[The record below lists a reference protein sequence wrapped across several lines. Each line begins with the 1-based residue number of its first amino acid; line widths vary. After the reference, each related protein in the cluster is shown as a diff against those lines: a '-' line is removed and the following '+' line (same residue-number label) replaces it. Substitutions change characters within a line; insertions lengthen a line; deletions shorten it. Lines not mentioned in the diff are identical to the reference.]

1 MNAFDWLSLAASV
14 TCISLGVVVYSFNRR
29 ALLNKL
35 FLMTSFF
42 AFFYAFTEVMMWQAS
57 SFESAYFWNKMGS
70 VWPFFVVSVV
80 HFALVFTGSSWLK
93 NKLIYLLL
101 YLPAVLFW
109 IIEIS
114 TDLINGPPI
123 MQYWGYNDTASN
135 TLVYGIST
143 LWSAALPIL
152 AFVLCFSYYRRTG
165 EEALKQQR
173 KSVTIG
179 FAVPIAAFV
188 VTNML
193 FRSVG
198 IDIPNLG
205 IIAILFFGGFVGYG
219 ILKYELFSF
228 DAAVAAENIVSTMP
242 DSLILADMKGKM
254 FRVNNRLVEF
264 LSYGKDEL
272 IGKSISKLCVEEMRS
287 ASVLREL
294 AEKRVIHNYELT
306 YKTKFGEEK
315 HVLFSGSVVRSKT
328 GRDIGITCVIRDITE
343 RKELEQRLVKAER
356 LASIGELAGQIGHDL
371 RNPLTGIKGGVYF
384 LRTKGDKVN
393 NADRE
398 MILETIDNAIE
409 DSNRI
414 INSLVDYSSELRLQ
428 LAKCTPKSLLLNCL
442 SKIQV
447 PERISILDHTADD
460 LEMFLDAP
468 KMEKVFASIIKNAI
482 DATPEKGTIEIRS
495 ALLGSDVKITF
506 ADSGTGIPENVLPK
520 IFSPLTTTKAKG
532 MGMSLAI
539 CKRIVDA
546 HGGKIAVESAVGKG
560 TTFTITLPIKP
571 KTEFAVENTWTV
583 TMKPT
588 IIGES

>member
-1 MNAFDWLSLAASV
+1 MNAFDLLSLVASV
-14 TCISLGVVVYSFNRR
+14 TCISLGVAVYSFNRR

-35 FLMTSFF
+35 FLIASFF
-42 AFFYAFTEVMMWQAS
+42 AFFYGFTDVMMWQAS

-70 VWPFFVVSVV
+70 VWPFFVVSVF
-80 HFALVFTGSSWLK
+80 HFALVFTGSNWLK
-93 NKLIYLLL
+93 NKRTYLLL

-109 IIEIS
+109 LIEIFTNS
-114 TDLINGPPI
+114 ISGPPI
-123 MQYWGYNDTASN
+123 MQYWGYNDTATG
-135 TLVYGIST
+135 TLVYDIST
-143 LWSAALPIL
+143 LWSAVLPIL
-152 AFVLCFSYYRRTG
+152 AFVLCFRYYRRTN
-165 EEALKQQR
+165 EEDLKQQR

-205 IIAILFFGGFVGYG
+205 IIATLFFSGFVGYG
-219 ILKYELFSF
+219 ILKYGLFSF
-228 DAAVAAENIVSTMP
+228 DAAVVAENIVSTMP

-254 FRVNNRLVEF
+254 FKINKRLVEF
-264 LSYGKDEL
+264 LGYGKDEL
-272 IGKSISKLCVEEMRS
+272 IGDSISKLCVEEMQC
-287 ASVLREL
+287 ANVLKEL
-294 AEKRVIHNYELT
+294 EEKRVINNYELT
-306 YKTKFGEEK
+306 FKTKFGEEK
-315 HVLFSGSVVRSKT
+315 NVLFSGSVVRSKT
-328 GRDIGITCVIRDITE
+328 GRDIGVACVIHDITE
-343 RKELEQRLVKAER
+343 RKEMEQRLVKAER
-356 LASIGELAGQIGHDL
+356 FASIGELAGQIGHDL
-371 RNPLTGIKGGVYF
+371 RNPLTGIKSGAYF

-398 MILETIDNAIE
+398 MILAMMDNAIE

-414 INSLVDYSSELRLQ
+414 INSLIDYSSELRLQ
-428 LAKCTPKSLLLNCL
+428 FEKCTPKSLLLNCL

-447 PERISILDHTADD
+447 PTHISILNHTANDV
-460 LEMFLDAP
+460 EMFLDAP
-468 KMEKVFASIIKNAI
+468 KMEKVFANVIQNAI
-482 DATPEKGTIEIRS
+482 DATSGKGTIEIRS
-495 ALLGSDVKITF
+495 ALRGSDVEFTF

-520 IFSPLTTTKAKG
+520 IFSPLITTKAKG

-546 HGGKIAVESAVGKG
+546 HCGKIAVESAVGKG
-560 TTFTITLPIKP
+560 TTFTITLPTKP

-588 IIGES
+588 IVGES